1 MHLFAFG
8 LNHQTAPLSVR
19 ERVAFPAEGVALA
32 LRDLIARPR
41 VSEAAIVSTC
51 NRTEIYCNTQDPGVV
66 VDWLAG
72 YHALP
77 IGKVEPYLYRLPESE
92 AVRHAFR
99 VASGLDSMVLGEA
112 QILGQMKD
120 AVRVAEQAGT
130 MGQLLNTLFQRTFS
144 VAKEVRTRTEIGANS
159 VSMAAASVRLAER
172 LFPSVSQTNVLFIG
186 AGEMIEL
193 CATYF
198 AAQHPKSMTVA
209 NRTLER
215 GEALASRIG
224 AKAVLLS
231 ELPAV
236 LPGHDIVVTSTASTL
251 PILGKG
257 MVERAIKQRKHKPI
271 FMVDLAVPRDVEPEV
286 GDMNDVYLYTVDDL
300 AGVVQEGRERRQLAV
315 SEAETIIE
323 SKVGEFMTW
332 LNTREVVPVIR
343 ALRDKAERL
352 RRLEV
357 ERALKLLEKGE
368 DPCMVLESLSQGLTN
383 KLIHPPT
390 QALSKAAANEREDT
404 LALITRIYGVH
415 D

>member
-19 ERVAFPAEGVALA
+19 ERVAFPADSVAQA

-41 VSEAAIVSTC
+41 VAEAAIVSTC

-72 YHALP
+72 YHELP

-172 LFPSVSQTNVLFIG
+172 LFPSVSHTNVLFIG

-209 NRTLER
+209 NRTMER
-215 GEALASRIG
+215 GEALAGRIG

-236 LPGHDIVVTSTASTL
+236 LPQHDIVVTSTASTL

-286 GDMNDVYLYTVDDL
+286 GEMDDVYLYTVDDL
-300 AGVVQEGRERRQLAV
+300 AVVVQEGRERRQLAV

-323 SKVGEFMTW
+323 GKVIEFMTW

-352 RRLEV
+352 RRQEV

-368 DPCMVLESLSQGLTN
+368 DPCTVLESLSQGLTN

-390 QALSKAAANEREDT
+390 QALSKAAVTEREDT
-404 LALITRIYGVH
+404 LALITRIYGIH